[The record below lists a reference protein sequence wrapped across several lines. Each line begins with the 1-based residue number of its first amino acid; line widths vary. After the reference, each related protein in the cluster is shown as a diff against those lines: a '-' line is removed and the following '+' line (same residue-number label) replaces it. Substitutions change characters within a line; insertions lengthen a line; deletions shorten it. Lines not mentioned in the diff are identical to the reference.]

1 MVAEKKENSFI
12 NLIINILIPAFIL
25 SKGNAYAGLT
35 PLQGLLIALSFPL
48 IYGIYSMLVLKKTN
62 FISILGFVSVL
73 LSGLVGVFE
82 FPPEWIAVK
91 EAAIPLI
98 IGIAVFVSSFTSFP
112 VATKMIYNKEIFDL
126 ELIESKLNATSK
138 ELLESKLHSVSYF
151 IAGSFFL
158 SAFLNYAL
166 AKFLV
171 TSMPGTEA
179 FNEELGKMT
188 FWSFPVIA
196 VPSMLIMLF
205 AFWKLYKSINQL
217 TELSFEEMLIVKTK

>member
-1 MVAEKKENSFI
+1 MGAEKKENSI
-12 NLIINILIPAFIL
+12 ANLLINILIPALIL
-25 SKGNAYAGLT
+25 SKGNAYADLS
-35 PLQGLLIALSFPL
+35 PLQGLIFALSFPL
-48 IYGIYSMLVLKKTN
+48 GYGMYSMVILKKTS

-98 IGIAVFVSSFTSFP
+98 IAIAILVSSFTSFP

-126 ELIESKLNATSK
+126 ELIDSKLDGSAK
-138 ELLESKLHSVSYF
+138 LQLDAKLHKVSYF
-151 IAGSFFL
+151 IAGSFL
-158 SAFLNYAL
+158 VSAVLNYVL
-166 AKFLV
+166 AKILV
-171 TSMPGTEA
+171 TSMPGTDA

-205 AFWKLYKSINQL
+205 AFWRLYKSIHQL
-217 TELSFEEMLIVKTK
+217 TDLSFEEMLIVKTK